1 MPLVGVFIVPHPPL
15 IVPEIGK
22 GEEKKIQ
29 KTIDSYEEVAHRIAK
44 LQPDTI
50 ILTTPHSIMYSD
62 YLHISPGTKAEGSF
76 QDFGAPQVKM
86 EVKYDSEFVNKL
98 EELATVAG
106 IRAGSLGERNKSL
119 DHATMVPMYFINK
132 QYTDYQLVR
141 IALSGLSPLVH
152 YQFGKCIYEAM
163 NQIPKRYVIISSGDL
178 SHKLKKDGPYGLSEE
193 GPIFDHEI
201 TQAMA
206 NADFLR
212 FLTFD
217 EVFCEAAAECGL
229 RSFIIMS
236 GILDGLAVKPELL
249 SYEGPFGVGY
259 AVAAFEILGEDSSR
273 HFDKIYLAQE
283 TQKLELLKSNEDHY
297 IRLARLSLEH
307 YVTTGTPLRRSLD
320 LSGDL
325 TGQKA
330 GVFVSL
336 KMEGRLR
343 GCIGT
348 TSPTTECVADEIIQ
362 NAISAGTGD
371 PRFEPVSVNELPRLV
386 YSVDV
391 LREAE
396 PISSMDELDPIRYG
410 VIVKSKGRSGL
421 LLPNLEGIDS
431 AYQQVAIALKKA
443 GIAPSEPYKMER
455 FEVIRHK

>member
-1 MPLVGVFIVPHPPL
+1 
-15 IVPEIGK
+15 
-22 GEEKKIQ
+22 
-29 KTIDSYEEVAHRIAK
+29 
-44 LQPDTI
+44 
-50 ILTTPHSIMYSD
+50 
-62 YLHISPGTKAEGSF
+62 
-76 QDFGAPQVKM
+76 
-86 EVKYDSEFVNKL
+86 
-98 EELATVAG
+98 
-106 IRAGSLGERNKSL
+106 
-119 DHATMVPMYFINK
+119 
-132 QYTDYQLVR
+132 
-141 IALSGLSPLVH
+141 LSPLVH
-152 YQFGKCIYEAM
+152 YQFGKCINETI
-163 NQIPKRYVIISSGDL
+163 NQMSKRYVIIASGDL

-193 GPIFDHEI
+193 GPIFDHEV
-201 TQAMA
+201 TQAIA
-206 NADFLR
+206 KGDFLR

-217 EVFCEAAAECGL
+217 EAFCDAAAECGL
-229 RSFIIMS
+229 RSFIIMA
-236 GILDGLAVKPELL
+236 GALDGLAVKPELL

-273 HFDKIYLAQE
+273 HFEETYLAQE
-283 TQKLELLKSNEDHY
+283 KYKLELLKSNEDHY
-297 IRLARLSLEH
+297 VRLARLSLEH
-307 YVTTGTPLRRSLD
+307 YVTTGSLLRRSLD

-348 TSPTTECVADEIIQ
+348 TVPTTECVADEIIQ

-371 PRFEPVSVNELPRLV
+371 PRFEPVAIYELPRLV

-410 VIVKSKGRSGL
+410 VIVRNKGRIGL

-431 AYQQVAIALKKA
+431 VFQQVAIALKKA
-443 GIAPSEPYKMER
+443 GISPNEPYKMER